1 LRNPLLEKRR
11 ERAFSRLS
19 QIFKTTA
26 GPAATLS
33 RFESGELHVLSTR
46 LIHTAVAF
54 FVLGVSLGI
63 YMGLNQDFRFTHVH
77 AHLNL
82 LGWVAL
88 ALAGLLYAAY
98 PELEHGWLAHAH
110 YWLHTVGLAVFMGG
124 FAWSRATGDFH
135 FVSVAGGA
143 SMVALGV
150 LLFAI
155 NVFSRL
161 RAPTAIQGV
170 R

>member
-1 LRNPLLEKRR
+1 M
-11 ERAFSRLS
+11 LS
-19 QIFKTTA
+19 N
-26 GPAATLS
+26 
-33 RFESGELHVLSTR
+33 R

-54 FVLGVSLGI
+54 FVIGVALGT
-63 YMGLNQDFRFTHVH
+63 YMGAQQDFRFVHVH

-88 ALAGLLYAAY
+88 GMIGLIYRLH
-98 PELEHGWLAHAH
+98 PHLQQGWLAHAH
-110 YWLHTVGLAVFMGG
+110 YWLHTVGLVVFMGA
-124 FAWSRATGDFH
+124 FAWGVATDAKPVPLIAAGATM
-135 FVSVAGGA
+135 VSLA
-143 SMVALGV
+143 V

-161 RAPTAIQGV
+161 RHSAANY